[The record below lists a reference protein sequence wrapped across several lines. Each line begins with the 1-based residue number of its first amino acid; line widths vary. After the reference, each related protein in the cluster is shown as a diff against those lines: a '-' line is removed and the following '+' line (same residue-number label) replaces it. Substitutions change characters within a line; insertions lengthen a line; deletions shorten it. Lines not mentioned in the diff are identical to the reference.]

1 MSRKGAVRIHAVGV
15 LARQFGIPDHL
26 LGGSLNAVRR
36 KCGRP
41 SCHCAS
47 GEGHSMWTL
56 TYSVDGQ
63 KHVEFIPDAILPW
76 ISSLFEEG
84 RAYRDAVNEI
94 RAINAQL
101 VTLWRK
107 EQRQKKK
114 K

>member
-1 MSRKGAVRIHAVGV
+1 
-15 LARQFGIPDHL
+15 
-26 LGGSLNAVRR
+26 
-36 KCGRP
+36 
-41 SCHCAS
+41 
-47 GEGHSMWTL
+47 MWTL

-63 KHVEFIPDAILPW
+63 KHVEFIPDAVLPW